1 MILYFIRHAN
11 AGDTKKDAKKDEQR
25 ALTSEGLEQC
35 YHIARLFTQMDVVPD
50 LILTSSLKRAMQTA
64 AMIANELGYDDRLR
78 VEKALRPDATW
89 ESFRAMV
96 KSYNAE
102 TVLVVGH
109 NPSLEQFLGHMISEA
124 GHRAEVQLR
133 KAGVARVDYDG
144 RSGELEWLLTPR
156 FIREL
161 ARMAKQDP
169 AGASASS
176 ASTPA
181 PAPQKIVQLP
191 KPLKIKKLVPLAKIK
206 KKDLKA
212 TSKRKRKRKKR

>member
-1 MILYFIRHAN
+1 MIIYFIRHAN

-35 YHIARLFTQMDVVPD
+35 YHIARMFTQMDVVPD

-78 VEKALRPDATW
+78 VEKSLRPDATW
-89 ESFRAMV
+89 ESFRTMI

-109 NPSLEQFLGHMISEA
+109 NPSLEQFLGHVVSEA
-124 GHRAEVQLR
+124 GHRADVQLR

-144 RSGELEWLLTPR
+144 RSGELEWLLTPK

-161 ARMAKQDP
+161 ARIEPQPKAAPQAQPLSKV
-169 AGASASS
+169 
-176 ASTPA
+176 PA
-181 PAPQKIVQLP
+181 PPKVLQLP
-191 KPLKIKKLVPLAKIK
+191 KPRKIKKLIPVAKIK

-212 TSKRKRKRKKR
+212 TTKRKRKRKKH